1 MYLLRIIVFLVRG
14 TVAENIEEKIE
25 TGRIKTLI
33 NEDKG
38 KQGKSNNNNEH
49 LWFYFFYKKLYFT
62 KNIVGKK
69 GKKVKSSLNNLISVF
84 VRRGIL
90 QTQ

>member
-1 MYLLRIIVFLVRG
+1 MYLLRIIVFLIRG
-14 TVAENIEEKIE
+14 TGAENIEEKIE

-38 KQGKSNNNNEH
+38 KQGKSNNNT
-49 LWFYFFYKKLYFT
+49 FYFFYKKLYFT

-84 VRRGIL
+84 VRCGIL